1 MVRYLSFAV
10 IFFIHI
16 AGLGLFVALPLSL
29 LRNIES
35 LQIVCTTSI
44 LFYLLVV
51 LRSYSPHTTRI
62 GPRNRFF
69 ELRVDPESG
78 PPTPR
83 YLESRL

>member
-1 MVRYLSFAV
+1 MRPSCGIIKEEEV
-10 IFFIHI
+10 IIPF

-51 LRSYSPHTTRI
+51 
-62 GPRNRFF
+62 F
-69 ELRVDPESG
+69 
-78 PPTPR
+78 R
-83 YLESRL
+83 YQNTYVVF

>member
-1 MVRYLSFAV
+1 MNLVHPCYVTLNNLYRKSFLKNKPV
-10 IFFIHI
+10 IIRF

-51 LRSYSPHTTRI
+51 
-62 GPRNRFF
+62 F
-69 ELRVDPESG
+69 
-78 PPTPR
+78 R
-83 YLESRL
+83 YQNTYVVF